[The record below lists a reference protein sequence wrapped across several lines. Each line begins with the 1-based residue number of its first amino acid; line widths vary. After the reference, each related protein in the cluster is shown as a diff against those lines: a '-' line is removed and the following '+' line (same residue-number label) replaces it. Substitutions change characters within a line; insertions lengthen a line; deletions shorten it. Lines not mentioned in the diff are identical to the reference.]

1 MLVGNYRSQYL
12 LGIRKKIEDYSL
24 EYRELYT
31 KCYDKLES
39 NYDSSIQSTFLKGLG
54 TVSKS
59 TGKAIAKVP
68 LLGKAPV
75 DKTLIKTGDKLKRM
89 EKQRSARQLRKLAD
103 QQSGCVRPFIDNIET
118 VDRLYNNEISMVFDK
133 ETIYLGVTE

>member
-1 MLVGNYRSQYL
+1 M
-12 LGIRKKIEDYSL
+12 
-24 EYRELYT
+24 
-31 KCYDKLES
+31 
-39 NYDSSIQSTFLKGLG
+39 KGLG

-59 TGKAIAKVP
+59 TVKAIAKVP